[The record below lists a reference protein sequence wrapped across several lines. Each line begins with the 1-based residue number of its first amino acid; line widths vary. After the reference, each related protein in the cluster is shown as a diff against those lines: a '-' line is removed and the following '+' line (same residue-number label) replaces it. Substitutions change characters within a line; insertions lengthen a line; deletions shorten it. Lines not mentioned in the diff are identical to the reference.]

1 MYFLTL
7 GLTALFPYEE
17 DKICADQQ
25 KLCVRDGIMCTVFQ
39 IWITAFIYPFLFFCF
54 TFVEHSCGLGNVITD
69 DVNKIHILKGNIPN
83 DYIIKVRYVPQSE
96 ELNDICW
103 LMLNIYELQLSLTSL
118 AVKFAETSSNK
129 ENITIL
135 IDMVTKMR
143 RPFEYEEED
152 VIGDYH
158 CHYQDGNFNTSVY
171 FDYFKKIIETYE
183 LHERQFISPDCMSPP
198 CPTSETTTLVAGSI
212 TNSTELLIMTT
223 TACVSASDCS
233 TQETRHGKN
242 REAKTNTQGAEQLH
256 IPLYLLLLI
265 PVFGILLV
273 LTWKHTKKRRM
284 NTQAIHENETLNVQ
298 DNVNQEG
305 PAEEMVTLQAVVE
318 L

>member
-1 MYFLTL
+1 MVLRRCSSEVVAWRACRVKRSRWLTTHIL
-7 GLTALFPYEE
+7 E
-17 DKICADQQ
+17 DAY
-25 KLCVRDGIMCTVFQ
+25 VRLRPSRVSAGVAA

-273 LTWKHTKKRRM
+273 LTWK
-284 NTQAIHENETLNVQ
+284 
-298 DNVNQEG
+298 
-305 PAEEMVTLQAVVE
+305 VTLYILLPEEAVLYKFTYSSYLE
-318 L
+318 